1 MIKKILLSLL
11 ILFLI
16 FSSVLGILAYKFA
29 KEIPDASLIKNYR
42 PDMSTE
48 VYDISGKVIA
58 HYFDRKNRIWVPLLG
73 ITGTLKD
80 AVIAAEDD
88 TFFEHKGFNYN
99 EMWNAFLED
108 IKKWKFVRG
117 GSTITQQLA
126 KNVFL
131 YKKKTIER
139 KIKEVFLTY
148 QIEKIL
154 TKERIL
160 ELYLNEVEW
169 GDGIYGIE
177 AASRFYFD
185 KPASEINLAE
195 SAILASMLPN
205 PKYFDPYKRLSRVIK
220 RQHRILQLMLEAK
233 KITKE
238 EYEDALGHKIV
249 LREDKQEKR
258 FNIDNLKIKNHKE
271 KICYKH
277 LIEKYLTERFGE
289 DRVYRGGMRIKTGFD
304 LNLHDNLAIII
315 DNKNITS
322 ARKVLV
328 ALEGEVIKSI
338 NCLIEDYNLEAD
350 EIKGKIATLGPP
362 YNFYNYKIINEEDI
376 PWEGLIIESLISR
389 PSKGDN

>member
-1 MIKKILLSLL
+1 MIKKILISLL

-16 FSSVLGILAYKFA
+16 FSFILGILAYKFA

-48 VYDISGKVIA
+48 VYDISGKVMA
-58 HYFDRKNRIWVPLLG
+58 HYFDKKNRIWAPLSG

-80 AVIAAEDD
+80 AVITAEDD

-169 GDGIYGIE
+169 GNGIYGIE

-205 PKYFDPYKRLSRVIK
+205 PKYFDPYKRLNRVIK
-220 RQHRILQLMLEAK
+220 RQQRILQLMLEAK

-238 EYEDALGHKIV
+238 EYEDALRYKII
-249 LREDKQEKR
+249 LREDKTDKR
-258 FNIDNLKIKNHKE
+258 FNIENLKYKNGRE
-271 KICYKH
+271 KACYNP
-277 LIEKYLTERFGE
+277 LIEEYLTERFGE
-289 DRVYRGGMRIKTGFD
+289 DRVYRGGLKIKTGFD
-304 LNLHDNLAIII
+304 LELHSAIAAII
-315 DNKNITS
+315 DNKNITPS
-322 ARKVLV
+322 ENVLI

-338 NCLIEDYNLEAD
+338 NCLSEDYNVDILKD
-350 EIKGKIATLGPP
+350 KIDALGRP
-362 YNFYNYKIINEEDI
+362 YNYKTINEDEI
-376 PWEGLIIESLISR
+376 PWEGLIIETR
-389 PSKGDN
+389 